1 MADCR
6 KWTVLPVRVGII
18 APVAWRV
25 PPRHYGGWESIAYLH
40 AEGLVRSGH
49 DITLF
54 ASSDSISSARLD
66 SVVPRPLEE
75 DGSLPRRAFE
85 TLHLAHA
92 LEHAARFDLLHN
104 HAGVYGAVL
113 SRLSPVPVVT
123 TLHGSAAEAD
133 SRMLYEHY
141 REQPYI
147 SISNAERRLAPD
159 LNYVATVY
167 NGIDTSNLPPV
178 RDPEGYLL
186 YVGRVARDKGVHNC
200 VRVAHA
206 TQMPLLIA
214 GIVSRSD
221 QEYFDREIAPHL
233 DTGGIQYI
241 GPVDSAERTVLMS
254 RALAC
259 LHLIEYEEAF
269 GLTMAEA
276 MAVGA
281 PVIAFNRGSVPE
293 LVRHSVSGFIVR
305 SVDEAVE
312 AVARAGK
319 LSRERCSSWARD
331 AFSAQRMVQG
341 YARVYRSI
349 LEKT

>member
-6 KWTVLPVRVGII
+6 KWTVVPVRVGIV

-25 PPRHYGGWESIAYLH
+25 PPRHYGGWESVAYLH
-40 AEGLVRSGH
+40 AEGLVRRGH
-49 DITLF
+49 DVTLF
-54 ASSDSISSARLD
+54 ASSDSITSAHLE

-75 DGSLPRRAFE
+75 DTSLPRRALE

-104 HAGVYGAVL
+104 HAGVYGTVL
-113 SRLSPVPVVT
+113 SRLSAVPVVT

-159 LNYVATVY
+159 LNYLATVY
-167 NGIDTSNLPPV
+167 NGIDTTNLPPV
-178 RDPEGYLL
+178 HGSEGYLL

-200 VRVAHA
+200 VRVAQV
-206 TQMPLLIA
+206 TSMPLLIA
-214 GIVSRSD
+214 GIVSTSD
-221 QEYFDREIAPHL
+221 QEYFDREIAPNL
-233 DTGGIQYI
+233 DASQIQYI

-254 RALAC
+254 RAVAC

-293 LVRHSVSGFIVR
+293 VVRNGLAGYIVD
-305 SVDEAVE
+305 SVDEAVV
-312 AVARAGK
+312 AVAQVGK
-319 LSRERCSSWARD
+319 LNRERCSAWARD
-331 AFSAQRMVQG
+331 TFSAERMVEG
-341 YARVYRSI
+341 YVRVYRSI
-349 LEKT
+349 LEKA